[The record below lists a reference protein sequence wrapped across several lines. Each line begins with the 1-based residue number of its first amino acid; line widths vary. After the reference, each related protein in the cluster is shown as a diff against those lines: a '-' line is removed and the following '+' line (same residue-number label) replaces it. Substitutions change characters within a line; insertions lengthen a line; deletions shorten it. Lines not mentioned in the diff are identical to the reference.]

1 MSDTII
7 TYHGKQ
13 ITVPQEVAEYLE
25 QDRKRA
31 QAQKKR
37 DDRHLDNRDYETL
50 LNHHVREHRE
60 TEDKAL
66 LNLRRE
72 SLRKACDELDEED
85 RRMLSLRYQGELTL
99 EEIGKIFGVSK
110 MAISK
115 KLKKIHEKL
124 RGSVD

>member
-1 MSDTII
+1 MYDTVI
-7 TYHGKQ
+7 TYHGTQ

-25 QDRKRA
+25 QDWKRA
-31 QAQKKR
+31 QAHKKR
-37 DDRHLDNRDYETL
+37 DERHLDNGDYETL
-50 LNHHVREHRE
+50 LNYRVREHRE

-72 SLRKACDELDEED
+72 ALRKACDELDEED

-99 EEIGKIFGVSK
+99 EEIGKNFGVSK
-110 MAISK
+110 MAVSK
-115 KLKKIHEKL
+115 QLKKIHEKL